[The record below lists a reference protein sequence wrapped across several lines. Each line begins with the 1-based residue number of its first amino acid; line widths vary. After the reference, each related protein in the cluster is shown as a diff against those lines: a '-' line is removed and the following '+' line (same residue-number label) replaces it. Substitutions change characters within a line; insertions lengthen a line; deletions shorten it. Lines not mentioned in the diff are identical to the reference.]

1 MEFQQTSLPG
11 VIIVVPRVFEDAR
24 GFFLES
30 YHAARFAAA
39 GIRAPFVQ
47 DNHSR
52 SLRGTLRGLHAQHR
66 RPQGKLVRAVCG
78 EIYDVAVDARKGSPT
93 FGRWLGE
100 RLSEAN
106 RRQIYIPP
114 GFIHGFCVLS
124 ESAEVEY
131 KCTDYY
137 DAGGELTVIWND
149 PDIGVAWPIADPELS
164 AKDRA
169 GKRLREQMNLLM
181 EYQAD

>member
-11 VIIVVPRVFEDAR
+11 VIIIVPRVFEDAR
-24 GFFLES
+24 GFFFES
-30 YHAARFAAA
+30 YQAARFAAA

-52 SLRGTLRGLHAQHR
+52 SQRGTLRGLHAQHR
-66 RPQGKLVRAVCG
+66 QPQGKLVRAVRG
-78 EIYDVAVDARKGSPT
+78 EVFDVAVDARKGSPT

-106 RRQIYIPP
+106 RKLIYVPP
-114 GFIHGFCVLS
+114 GFLHGFCVLS

-137 DAGGELTVIWND
+137 DPGGELTVIWND
-149 PDIGVAWPIADPELS
+149 PDIGVAWPTAGPELS

-169 GKRLREQMNLLM
+169 GKRLREQLDLLM